1 MVVFPA
7 SASYWG
13 VPFRSCNMVPSA
25 KPVLFAFLQSM
36 RSISLGRNLKAFIL
50 RCVLLWPRILRS
62 LRKVWSSYFQTSSR
76 DEKKTKGDS
85 GGPSYPGTTRKREE
99 YVVVCASQAY
109 EGVRGPNR
117 NSVLRSSNAEQSI
130 QLEDGIPR
138 NPSMPLPLSS
148 SHAPPPQDPLWL
160 SATTPPSGSPHT
172 SVRSFRTDSSVGS
185 ANTPVRW
192 THSRATDGQFTGASS
207 RSRSRPSSPFRRRP
221 NTRPDLDIST
231 PPTMTQDLQGPP
243 EDSTSGVPTQLSPRN
258 PSRPSSP
265 FLRHFSR
272 PNTPTSLDFDVSTP
286 PTMTQ
291 DLQGPPEDSTSGVST
306 QLPPR
311 NLSRPSSPFRR
322 HFSRPNTPTS
332 PGFDISTPP
341 TMTQDSQGSSPG
353 DSASGFSIQVE
364 QPSRSASPETT
375 ESMQSTSRPRLPSLD
390 GLAQSSLTSHQ
401 RPPTDSM
408 NSSAVSSDLKGH
420 SPSMS
425 GGHIGAQDGKE
436 RIQDPLTSQPTQ
448 TAQITFPEPSSSRVL
463 TKISTTN
470 DVTKRTPSVPH
481 SRSSSHAPSPQGS
494 PKLPATPLPLGSP
507 HTSASSFRAE
517 SPRLP
522 PAHGRTPNRLT
533 PYQLPFTEYMNSS
546 AVSPHLRGH
555 SPLMYGTH
563 TSAHQSMGSFPDSM
577 TIQSFQAPFSLPV
590 TTFPEP
596 SVHRL
601 LTPALTTNAS
611 NSSFRPD
618 THPVR
623 PMHSDQV
630 SRYVKKGDV

>member
-1 MVVFPA
+1 MH
-7 SASYWG
+7 
-13 VPFRSCNMVPSA
+13 R
-25 KPVLFAFLQSM
+25 
-36 RSISLGRNLKAFIL
+36 RL
-50 RCVLLWPRILRS
+50 RIRR
-62 LRKVWSSYFQTSSR
+62 
-76 DEKKTKGDS
+76 
-85 GGPSYPGTTRKREE
+85 
-99 YVVVCASQAY
+99 
-109 EGVRGPNR
+109 
-117 NSVLRSSNAEQSI
+117 
-130 QLEDGIPR
+130 
-138 NPSMPLPLSS
+138 
-148 SHAPPPQDPLWL
+148 
-160 SATTPPSGSPHT
+160 
-172 SVRSFRTDSSVGS
+172 DSSVGS
-185 ANTPVRW
+185 VNTPVRW
-192 THSRATDGQFTGASS
+192 THSRATDRQFTGASS
-207 RSRSRPSSPFRRRP
+207 RSRSRPSSPFRH
-221 NTRPDLDIST
+221 
-231 PPTMTQDLQGPP
+231 
-243 EDSTSGVPTQLSPRN
+243 
-258 PSRPSSP
+258 
-265 FLRHFSR
+265 HFSR
-272 PNTPTSLDFDVSTP
+272 PNTPESPDF
-286 PTMTQ
+286 
-291 DLQGPPEDSTSGVST
+291 E
-306 QLPPR
+306 
-311 NLSRPSSPFRR
+311 
-322 HFSRPNTPTS
+322 
-332 PGFDISTPP
+332 ISTPP

-375 ESMQSTSRPRLPSLD
+375 ESMHSTSRLRLPSPDLTE
-390 GLAQSSLTSHQ
+390 SFPTSHQ